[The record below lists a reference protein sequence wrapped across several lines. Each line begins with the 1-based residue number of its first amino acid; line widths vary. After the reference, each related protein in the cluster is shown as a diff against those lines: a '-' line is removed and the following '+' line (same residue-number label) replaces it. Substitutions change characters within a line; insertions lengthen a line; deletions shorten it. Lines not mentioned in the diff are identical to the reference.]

1 MTKSDKPAQEGIRAL
16 EERVKELS
24 CIYRVD
30 EILSQADTLSDDT
43 FDQIVAALPPGWQ
56 YPECCVAALTIS
68 GDRYG
73 PEECPE
79 APWKQSAPIR
89 IRGEVV
95 GEISVCY
102 TEERPEA
109 DEGPFLNEERRL
121 LKTIADH
128 ISLHLTNWVARG
140 KEEWD
145 ATHPYRRLGQSGEWI
160 PVIEFLKRTDPR
172 LLERITRRMLNLLGW
187 RGVSEAEKLLP
198 RQLIPEE
205 ANNNGES
212 NRPLA
217 RVAPEHTRVPTDRV
231 FSLAANHCPGEE
243 ILGLLQTW
251 INEDKLGALMY
262 TLEKQGSSLADIA
275 EALAHF
281 HNSGLEESDLPRSM
295 QTMLRV
301 PLLRRYLSD
310 QIGYINIAKNFVSV
324 EDFYRLSQTLIFPRD
339 SHGKLG
345 GKGAGL
351 FLARKIVERSVAD
364 HELLANVRVPRT
376 WYVTSDAL
384 ASFVRLNNLED
395 VYDRKYLEIDQVRQ
409 QYPHIIHVFKS
420 SSFPPELVK
429 GLSVALDEV
438 GDRPVIVRSSSLLE
452 DRIGSAFSGKYK
464 SLFLANQGSK
474 QERLSAL
481 QDAIAEVY
489 ASIFGPDPIEYR
501 SLRGLLDV
509 HEEMGIM
516 IQEVVGTTLGK
527 YFLPAFSGVAFSTN
541 EFRWSP
547 RIKREDGLMRLVPG
561 LGTRAVDRL
570 SDDYPALFTPG
581 QPGLRVNASTDEIVR
596 YSPKMADVI
605 NLETRTFETVPVAEL
620 FREHGN
626 DIPMIKRMVSI
637 VDQDGIRRPSGLT
650 IDFSEEDAVVTFEG
664 LVSDTPFVKRMATL
678 LEVLS
683 SQLGTAVDIEFACDG
698 EHFYLLQCR
707 PQSFSQGG
715 GPVAIPR
722 NLPKDRVLFSA
733 HRYISNGRVPDI
745 THIVYVDPHSY
756 ADLPDLAQLQD
767 VGRAVSRLN
776 KLLPRRQFIL
786 MGPGRWGSR
795 GDIRLG
801 VSVTYADISNTSV
814 LVEMAR
820 QKEGYVPDLS
830 FGTHF
835 FQDLV
840 EADIRYLPLYPDEE
854 GNDFNE
860 RFFLRSRN
868 LLPDL
873 LPEYAHLENTLRVID
888 VPEATDGKIL
898 RLLLN
903 ADLDEAV
910 GLLSTP
916 DAQAQAVSQPER
928 PSVSQQLPDLPDLP
942 DLPAEEHW
950 GWRLGMVEQIAAR
963 LDPERFGVEGLWV
976 LGSTKNATAGPG
988 SDIDLLVH
996 VRGDNQ
1002 QRSDLLLWLEG
1013 WSLSLAQMNFLRTG
1027 YRTKELLDVHVITD
1041 EDIERQ
1047 SSYAVKISAVT
1058 DAARPLLMKGQA
1070 PGAP

>member
-1 MTKSDKPAQEGIRAL
+1 MTKSDKPVEEGLRAL
-16 EERVKELS
+16 EERAKELS
-24 CIYRVD
+24 CIYRVQ
-30 EILSQADTLSDDT
+30 EILSQADTLGEDT
-43 FDQIVAALPPGWQ
+43 FSKIVAALPPGWQ
-56 YPECCVAALTIS
+56 FPESCVAALTIS
-68 GDRYG
+68 GDIYG
-73 PEECPE
+73 TEELQEPS
-79 APWKQSAPIR
+79 WTQSAPIR
-89 IRGEVV
+89 VRGEVV
-95 GEISVCY
+95 GDISVSY
-102 TEERPEA
+102 TEEKPEA
-109 DEGPFLNEERRL
+109 DEGPFLNEERQL
-121 LKTIADH
+121 LNTIADH
-128 ISLHLTNWVARG
+128 ISLHLTNWVSRG

-145 ATHPYRRLGQSGEWI
+145 ATHPYRQPGESGEWL
-160 PVIEFLKRTDPR
+160 PVIEFLKRTDTR

-187 RGVSEAEKLLP
+187 RGVSEAEGLLP
-198 RQLIPEE
+198 RQAVPEE
-205 ANNNGES
+205 ASDNGEN

-217 RVAPEHTRVPTDRV
+217 RVAPDQTRVPTDRV
-231 FSLAANHCPGEE
+231 FSLAAEHCPDME
-243 ILGLLQTW
+243 ILSFLQTW
-251 INEDKLGALMY
+251 INEDKLGTLMY
-262 TLEKQGSSLADIA
+262 TLERQGSSLADIA

-281 HNSGLEESDLPRSM
+281 QKSGLQESELPRSM

-301 PLLRRYLSD
+301 PLVRRFLVD
-310 QIGYINIAKNFVSV
+310 QIGYINIAKNFVTV
-324 EDFYRLSQTLIFPRD
+324 DDFHQLSQTLIFPRD

-364 HELLANVRVPRT
+364 HELLADVRVPRT

-384 ASFVRLNNLED
+384 ASFIRLNNLDD
-395 VYDRKYLEIDQVRQ
+395 VYERKYLEIDQVRQ
-409 QYPHIIHVFKS
+409 QYPHVIHVFKS

-429 GLSVALDEV
+429 GLSVALDDI
-438 GDRPVIVRSSSLLE
+438 GDRPLIVRSSSLLE

-516 IQEVVGTTLGK
+516 IQEVVGTPLGK

-581 QPGLRVNASTDEIVR
+581 QPGLRVNTSTDEIVR
-596 YSPKMADVI
+596 YAPKMADVI
-605 NLETRTFETVPVAEL
+605 NLESRTFETVPVAEL
-620 FREHGN
+620 LREHGN
-626 DIPMIKRMVSI
+626 DLPMMKRMVSI

-650 IDFSEEDAVVTFEG
+650 IDFSQEDAVVTFEG
-664 LVSDTPFVKRMATL
+664 LVSDTPFVRQMATL
-678 LEVLS
+678 MEVLS

-707 PQSFSQGG
+707 PQSFSEGG

-733 HRYISNGRVPDI
+733 HRFISNGRVPDI
-745 THIVYVDPHSY
+745 THIVYVDPDGY
-756 ADLPDLAQLQD
+756 ADLPELAQLQD

-820 QKEGYVPDLS
+820 QKEEYVPDLS

-854 GNDFNE
+854 GNAFNE
-860 RFFLRSRN
+860 NFFQRSRN
-868 LLPDL
+868 LLSEL
-873 LPEYAHLENTLRVID
+873 LPEYAYLEDTLRVID

-898 RLLLN
+898 RILMN

-910 GLLSTP
+910 GLLGAP
-916 DAQAQAVSQPER
+916 DAQTQAGALPTSPRVSPEIT
-928 PSVSQQLPDLPDLP
+928 DLPT
-942 DLPAEEHW
+942 EEHW
-950 GWRLGMVEQIAAR
+950 RWRLGMVEQIAAR
-963 LDPERFGVEGLWV
+963 LDPDRFGVAGFWV

-996 VRGDNQ
+996 FRGDDQ
-1002 QRSDLLLWLEG
+1002 QRSELLIWLEG

-1027 YRTKELLDVHVITD
+1027 YRTKELLDVHLITD

-1070 PGAP
+1070 PGAPTAQP